1 MFSSKTDLWATPQE
15 FFDKYNAI
23 HHFTLDVCATD
34 ENAKCKNYFTESD
47 DGLKQ
52 VWTGNFWMNPPYGR
66 EISYWIEKA
75 YLSVYNGTAN
85 KVVCLL
91 PSRTDTRWFHD
102 YCMHGKLEFIKGRL
116 KFGEAT
122 NSAPFPSVVVV
133 VFEGKLPRTEGVL
146 RLELL
151 NTIATSV
158 DLSALTTDSLSKLL
172 KIESLEYKKSDTKA
186 SIVENI
192 GIPELTKLTKV
203 EILTLL
209 GEIYVR

>member
-1 MFSSKTDLWATPQE
+1 MT
-15 FFDKYNAI
+15 
-23 HHFTLDVCATD
+23 
-34 ENAKCKNYFTESD
+34 
-47 DGLKQ
+47 
-52 VWTGNFWMNPPYGR
+52 
-66 EISYWIEKA
+66 
-75 YLSVYNGTAN
+75 TA
-85 KVVCLL
+85 
-91 PSRTDTRWFHD
+91 
-102 YCMHGKLEFIKGRL
+102 CMHGKLEFIKGRL

-122 NSAPFPSVVVV
+122 NSAPFPSVVV

-158 DLSALTTDSLSKLL
+158 DLSVLSTESLTKLL
-172 KIESLEYKKSDTKA
+172 KIESLEYKKSDTKS
-186 SIVENI
+186 SIVEKI